1 MLEAEACRCC
11 RHITNHGYF
20 SPLIAFARGG
30 DVMAPMILLNLAV
43 ALGQA
48 QAAPE
53 PMPIADTSADL
64 HFHAPDQIVPAVLPY
79 LACLYASRGLPLLN
93 GTDRQSIA
101 SKVGVRGDCS
111 GARPQAEKEAI
122 ALLRDKADSS
132 GGASA
137 TIVADTLSSMDTY
150 VGALAA
156 QRSAANWG
164 ALPAVSGS
172 MVMIED
178 EVLPA
183 YKRYNDC
190 L

>member
-101 SKVGVRGDCS
+101 SKVLIGGDCS
-111 GARPQAEKEAI
+111 AIRRRAERDAVS
-122 ALLRDKADSS
+122 LLRDKAAANSDSPE
-132 GGASA
+132 A
-137 TIVADTLSSMDTY
+137 TVNNTLSSMDSY

-156 QRSAANWG
+156 QRA
-164 ALPAVSGS
+164 
-172 MVMIED
+172 
-178 EVLPA
+178 
-183 YKRYNDC
+183 
-190 L
+190 